1 MSEEAPVTRW
11 TTAAAWLGLILFL
24 GWQEFYVEIA
34 PFWPTPWWFRVPV
47 TLMLGLVILVFALE
61 CVMGEMT
68 VRRWA
73 TSLLVFAVF
82 GFAFLAAGIFD
93 PDMLQS
99 NRWVLLPLGVFYLV
113 SAGVAGVGTKDSI

>member
-1 MSEEAPVTRW
+1 MSEVAPVTRW
-11 TTAAAWLGLILFL
+11 STAAGWLGLIGFL

-61 CVMGEMT
+61 CMMEEMT

-82 GFAFLAAGIFD
+82 GLSFLAAGIFD
-93 PDMLQS
+93 PDMLQAS
-99 NRWVLLPLGVFYLV
+99 RWVLIPVGAFYLV
-113 SAGVAGVGTKDSI
+113 AAVIAGAGARDSI